1 MTFTTI
7 KKKLKEK
14 KEATTITRA
23 GDAVLAQGRPFSV
36 VCCCHSYCASL
47 VAQVVENLP
56 EMQETRVQTLL
67 GRSLEKEMAAYS
79 SILVWRIPWTDEP
92 DGLQSMGQDGL

>member
-1 MTFTTI
+1 MVKIVCFI
-7 KKKLKEK
+7 LCDFYNNKKKKTLKEK

-23 GDAVLAQGRPFSV
+23 GDAVLAQGRPFSI

-67 GRSLEKEMAAYS
+67 GRSPGEGNGSPLQYSCLEN
-79 SILVWRIPWTDEP
+79 
-92 DGLQSMGQDGL
+92 SMDR

>member
-1 MTFTTI
+1 MVKIVCFI
-7 KKKLKEK
+7 LCDFYNNKKKTLKEK

-23 GDAVLAQGRPFSV
+23 GDAVLAQGRPFSI

-67 GRSLEKEMAAYS
+67 GRSPREGNGSPLQYSCLEN
-79 SILVWRIPWTDEP
+79 
-92 DGLQSMGQDGL
+92 SMDR

>member
-67 GRSLEKEMAAYS
+67 GRSPGEGNGGLLQYSCLEN
-79 SILVWRIPWTDEP
+79 
-92 DGLQSMGQDGL
+92 SMDR